1 MPPWNTTTA
10 SGAPTVAPPPAPLA
24 SQLGGR
30 ARVDVVLTARTH
42 ALHAAVAEVAA
53 MNPHDGWQP
62 TAAEKA
68 EIRGRV
74 VQRATLLEEWL
85 LRDPAGLAEPPL
97 VTPEGGLPG

>member
-1 MPPWNTTTA
+1 MPLNDH
-10 SGAPTVAPPPAPLA
+10 LE
-24 SQLGGR
+24 GR
-30 ARVDVVLTARTH
+30 SRIDVQLTARTH

-53 MNPHDGWQP
+53 MSPHDGWP
-62 TAAEKA
+62 LTAAEKA

-85 LRDPAGLAEPPL
+85 LRDPVGLAEPPL